1 MTQQTRVFH
10 LEHRGRHAG
19 EYEVSLASDFPYD
32 RGGYIEILA
41 MSESAIDMSRARD
54 GLPLLSDHSKVR
66 LGRINNLHTD
76 GKRLRG
82 VLRFFDTAAGREAR
96 AEVDGGHREVSIGY
110 EVLETRQT
118 DKGEVIV
125 TRWRP
130 HEGSI
135 VAVPAD
141 PTVGI
146 NRSFSKGPD
155 LMNTQN
161 TDAAAGALEGQ
172 ASGHADN
179 LHSRSQRRAAS
190 RQAADEAA
198 RVDTINATARAY
210 GKWLGPTDASEA
222 IANGST
228 PQDFNELI
236 MRRMESGATDTTT
249 LAGHPTETRSAFGGF
264 SLARYVQS
272 VVNPAEFMR
281 SAGLEH
287 EATRELGRQAPLAL
301 EGAMV
306 PLSAIFPAGRQRDM
320 SAGSSSLGGS
330 FVQTSIIGGELIDAL
345 RARSV
350 VVQLGARVLPGLR
363 DPIALPK
370 KTAATAAGSWLTE
383 TGTANATDVSTGQ
396 VTLSPKRISA
406 YVVVSRQLLLTSTPV
421 AVQNMI
427 ATDLRQTLE
436 QELDRVAINGTG
448 ASNQPRGVRNAVGV
462 GSVVGGTNGAQL
474 AWSHILDLEAAVENA
489 DAMTDL
495 ASAGYAINGKT
506 RSWLKRTMKVSGQ
519 PGGIIMGETPPDD
532 AGIVSL
538 NGYKAL
544 TSSKLPSNLTKG
556 TASGVCSSV
565 VFGCWSN
572 LVIGQFGP
580 GVEIIVD
587 PYSLATT
594 GQVRITANLFADV
607 AVRNAVSFAVMDDA
621 LTV

>member
-1 MTQQTRVFH
+1 MTQQTRFFR
-10 LEHRGRHAG
+10 LEPRSQQGA
-19 EYEVSLASDFPYD
+19 EFEVSLASDFPCD
-32 RGGYIEILA
+32 RGGYLEILDMA
-41 MSESAIDMSRARD
+41 AGAIDMSRAKD
-54 GLPLLSDHSKVR
+54 GLPLLSDHSRTR
-66 LGRINNLHTD
+66 LGRIHNLRTD
-76 GKRLRG
+76 GRKLRG
-82 VLRFFDTAAGREAR
+82 LLRFFDTEQGREAR
-96 AEVDGGHREVSIGY
+96 AEVEGGHREVSIGY
-110 EVLETRQT
+110 QILDTEQQKSGSV
-118 DKGEVIV
+118 VIV
-125 TRWRP
+125 RRWMP
-130 HEGSI
+130 YEGSI

-146 NRSFSKGPD
+146 NRSI
-155 LMNTQN
+155 TQGQHPMTTLN
-161 TDAAAGALEGQ
+161 TDPGAHDDQGGQAAGG
-172 ASGHADN
+172 GM
-179 LHSRSQRRAAS
+179 SRAQRRAAA
-190 RQAADEAA
+190 RQDSAEAA
-198 RVDTINATARAY
+198 RVDAINRTAQNY
-210 GKWLGPTDASEA
+210 GKWLGPADASEA

-228 PQDFNELI
+228 LEEFNAII
-236 MRRMESGATDTTT
+236 MRRMESGATDAGT
-249 LAGHPTETRSAFGGF
+249 LPGIPEQRGAFAGF

-272 VVNPAEFMR
+272 VLDPAAFMR
-281 SAGLEH
+281 TAGLER

-301 EGAMV
+301 EGSMV
-306 PLSAIFPAGRQRDM
+306 PLSAIFVASGQRDM

-330 FVQTSIIGGELIDAL
+330 FVQTSIMGGELIDAL

-350 VVQLGARVLPGLR
+350 VVRLGARVLPGLR

-383 TGTANATDVSTGQ
+383 TGAANATDVSTGQ

-406 YVVVSRQLLLTSTPV
+406 YVVVSKQLLMTSTPV
-421 AVQNMI
+421 AIEQMI

-448 ASNQPRGVRNAVGV
+448 SSNQPRGVRNAVGV

-474 AWSHILDLEAAVENA
+474 AWSHILDLEAAIENA

-495 ASAGYAINGKT
+495 ATAGYAINGKS

-519 PGGIIMGETPPDD
+519 PGGIVMGDTPPDD
-532 AGIVSL
+532 AGIVNL

-556 TASGVCSSV
+556 TASGICSSV

-580 GVEIIVD
+580 GIEIIVD
-587 PYSLATT
+587 PYTLATT
-594 GQVRITANLFADV
+594 GQVRVIANLFADV

-621 LTV
+621 LTA